1 MEPADAGHH
10 SRTVDLRA
18 FKEKLRGKLPAH
30 SPVLSDLLL
39 EPDSMQAG
47 RAAVLVPH
55 YLRRLERELESYQ
68 VSGPAVL
75 ARP

>member
-1 MEPADAGHH
+1 MEPYGQ
-10 SRTVDLRA
+10 RTVDLRS
-18 FKEKLRGKLPAH
+18 FKEKVRARLPAD

-39 EPDSMQAG
+39 EPDAMPADS
-47 RAAVLVPH
+47 AAVLIPH

>member
-1 MEPADAGHH
+1 METADRWIVNLH
-10 SRTVDLRA
+10 S
-18 FKEKLRGKLPAH
+18 FKEKLRTKLLAN

-39 EPDSMQAG
+39 EPDTMPADK
-47 RAAVLVPH
+47 AAVLIPH
-55 YLRRLERELESYQ
+55 YLRRLERELETYQ